1 MKKVTPQIMV
11 KMALSS
17 ACFLTIAACQMGVYD
32 GVDKDPADRFDS
44 VAASFDAAV
53 TALDMPAHQ
62 LSFVENLAA
71 IEDAETLIRQQDV
84 LTAQL
89 EIVRAIDPDTLD
101 RCRRIDHAKM
111 LTTARLGLRRADLAK
126 RYLIEPAPEGQMTTL
141 IEAPLGVEWYEYYLD
156 FWNTAKV
163 EPDTLFAFGEK
174 ELTEAVAN
182 YNRLQAALGFE
193 GDDAGL
199 AAHLQN
205 ESQFI
210 DGDAP
215 TLALFQAKQQIVWN
229 NLENLFT
236 ETYGVKQA
244 TIKRS
249 DRGASFPVPGYYNGQ
264 EGAFYYNVLTEGY
277 EARQADWLLLHE
289 ASPGHHFQIKA
300 AENSTR
306 CDSRLTDGFFPAY
319 GEGWGAY
326 VETMG
331 KELGL
336 YQTAEEEL
344 AAVEWNM
351 VRSARVALDVA
362 INVYGWDDDKALA
375 WWNENVRGQEDIAMR
390 EIARM
395 RRWPGQVVT
404 YKYGADVFERSK
416 EAYLGAGIGDVRAYH
431 DFALAYGPMP
441 LEAFEAMIAAEI
453 E

>member
-1 MKKVTPQIMV
+1 MIKKVTLPVMV
-11 KMALSS
+11 KIVLSS
-17 ACFLTIAACQMGVYD
+17 ACFLIIAACQMGVD
-32 GVDKDPADRFDS
+32 DVVAKDPAERFDRI
-44 VAASFDAAV
+44 AADFDEQV
-53 TALDMPAHQ
+53 TALEIPAHQ
-62 LSFVENLAA
+62 LSFVDNLAA
-71 IEDAETLIRQQDV
+71 IEDVETLMRQEDV

-101 RCRRIDHAKM
+101 RCRHIDHAKM
-111 LTTARLGLRRADLAK
+111 LTTIRHGLRRADLAN
-126 RYLIEPAPEGQMTTL
+126 RYLNETAPDRKLTTL

-156 FWNTAKV
+156 FWNTAEI
-163 EPDTLFAFGEK
+163 EPDALFAFGEK
-174 ELTEAVAN
+174 ELMESVAN

-193 GDDAGL
+193 GDDAGF
-199 AAHLQN
+199 AAHLQSA
-205 ESQFI
+205 SQFI
-210 DGDAP
+210 DGD
-215 TLALFQAKQQIVWN
+215 KQEIVWS
-229 NLENLFT
+229 NLKNLFA

-244 TIKRS
+244 AIKRS

-264 EGAFYYNVLTEGY
+264 EGAFYYNVLTNGY

-289 ASPGHHFQIKA
+289 ASPGHHFQIKS

-306 CDSRLTDGFFPAY
+306 CNSLLTEAFFPAY
-319 GEGWGAY
+319 GEGWAAY

-331 KELGL
+331 KDLGL
-336 YQTAEEEL
+336 YQTLEEEL

-362 INVYGWDDDKALA
+362 INAYGWDDDKALA
-375 WWNENVRGQEDIAMR
+375 WWKENVRGQEDIAMR
-390 EIARM
+390 EIARI